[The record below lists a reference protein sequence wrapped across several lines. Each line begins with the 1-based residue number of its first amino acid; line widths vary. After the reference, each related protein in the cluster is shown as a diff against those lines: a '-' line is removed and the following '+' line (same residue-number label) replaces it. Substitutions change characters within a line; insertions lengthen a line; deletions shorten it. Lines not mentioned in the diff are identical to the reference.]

1 MNLTRRTAVALT
13 LASLAGCAKQ
23 EATAPATAKAKM
35 TKEPFSKTADGTAVD
50 LYTLTNKVG
59 TEARITTYGGRIVS
73 LKTADR
79 TGKMADIVL
88 GFDTLDG
95 YLKENPFFGA
105 LVGRYGNRI
114 GKGKFSLNGTEY
126 KLAIN
131 NGPNH
136 LHGGIKGFDKVVWA
150 AKEISGDGMVG
161 LELTYLSKDGEEGYP
176 GNLQTKVT
184 YTLNDA
190 NELKVAYDATTDK
203 DTVVNLT
210 NHTYFN
216 LAGAGEGDILSTELM
231 LNASK
236 FTPVDKGLIPTGVL
250 QPVKDTPF
258 DFTKATAIGA
268 RINDDKDQQIKF
280 GGGYDHN
287 FVLDKGTGGM
297 TKAAEAY
304 EAKSGRVVELF
315 TTEPGVQFYTG
326 NFLDGS
332 ITGKGGKIYNKRYAF
347 CLETQHYPDSPNK
360 PDFPST
366 VVKAGGRYQ
375 TETMWKFSAR

>member
-1 MNLTRRTAVALT
+1 MNLTRRIAVALT
-13 LASLAGCAKQ
+13 LLTLAGCAKQ
-23 EATAPATAKAKM
+23 EAQAPAAAKAQI
-35 TKEPFSKTADGTAVD
+35 TKEPYGKTADGAAVE
-50 LYTLTNKVG
+50 LYTLTNKNAL
-59 TEARITTYGGRIVS
+59 EARIITYGGRIVS

-79 TGKMADIVL
+79 SGKMADIVL
-88 GFDTLDG
+88 GFDTLKA
-95 YLKENPFFGA
+95 YEKENPFFGA

-114 GKGKFSLNGTEY
+114 GKAKFSLNGTEY
-126 KLAIN
+126 KLAVN
-131 NGPNH
+131 NGVNH
-136 LHGGIKGFDKVVWA
+136 LHGGIKGFDKMVWA
-150 AKEISGDGMVG
+150 AKEIAGEGMVG
-161 LELTYLSKDGEEGYP
+161 LELTYLSKDGEENYP

-216 LAGAGEGDILSTELM
+216 LTGAGEGDILGTELM
-231 LNASK
+231 LNASR

-258 DFTKATAIGA
+258 DFMKATAIGA
-268 RINDDKDQQIKF
+268 RINDEKDEQIKF

-287 FVLDKGTGGM
+287 FVLDKGAGGL
-297 TKAAEAY
+297 TKAAEAFD
-304 EAKSGRVVELF
+304 AKTGRVMELF

-332 ITGKGGKIYNKRYAF
+332 LTGKGGKVYNKRYAF